1 MSSRVVSITAAQRIN
16 RVEWLCALAL
26 LFEGYDIASIGYAV
40 PSLVDAWRIQPSVFT
55 QVLTAGNVGLMIGS
69 LVAGWLADRL
79 GRKPVLMGC
88 IFLFGAFSLMS
99 AFAGSPSG
107 LSAMRFL
114 TGLGLGGGLPTVL
127 ALASD
132 VAPRTRQERFVIL
145 VNVGVPIGFSTGGL
159 LATWLVRAFGW
170 PAIFV
175 VGGTLPLCLLPLL
188 EIWLPESCTQFTP
201 TRRRDQVAALFR
213 PDLATRTLLLWHINA
228 LSYLS
233 VYFILLWMPA
243 ILHMSGTS
251 SSRSILATTI
261 YGFGV
266 IASPVFAALVAE
278 RFGLKRILTWGLTFG
293 ASCAL
298 LIGILQPGFW
308 KLLLLLCGVG
318 IGGGCQ
324 GGINSL
330 SALSYPPS
338 IRSTGAGW
346 ALGVG
351 RIGTIAGPLL
361 GGLLLS
367 LGVRTQYIFVAASV
381 PVFGAA
387 IVMAALGEL
396 QPVEPTVSES
406 NRYADIGAKSEHR
419 GRRGF

>member
-1 MSSRVVSITAAQRIN
+1 MSAEPSRLVSITASQQIN
-16 RVEWLCALAL
+16 RVAWLCALAL
-26 LFEGYDIASIGYAV
+26 LFEGYDIAAIGYAV
-40 PSLVDAWRIQPSVFT
+40 PSLVDVWKVQPSVFT

-69 LVAGWLADRL
+69 LVAGWLGDRL

-88 IFLFGAFSLMS
+88 VFLFGAFSLMS
-99 AFAGSPSG
+99 ASVGSPSS

-114 TGLGLGGGLPTVL
+114 TGLGLGGALPTVL
-127 ALASD
+127 ALAAD
-132 VAPRTRQERFVIL
+132 VAPRTGPERFVIL
-145 VNVGVPIGFSTGGL
+145 VNVGVPIGFCVGGL

-175 VGGTLPLCLLPLL
+175 LGGTLPLCLLPLL
-188 EIWLPESCTQFTP
+188 EMWLPESHTQYLP
-201 TRRRDQVAALFR
+201 PHCQGQVTALFK
-213 PDLATRTLLLWHINA
+213 PVLATRTLLLWHINA
-228 LSYLS
+228 FSYLS

-251 SSRSILATTI
+251 TLRSILATTV
-261 YGFGV
+261 YGLGV
-266 IASPVFAALVAE
+266 IASPILTALVAQRVGLE
-278 RFGLKRILTWGLTFG
+278 RVLTWGLIFG

-298 LIGILQPGFW
+298 SIGLLQPGFW
-308 KLLLLLCGVG
+308 KLCLLLCGVG

-330 SALSYPPS
+330 SALSYPPA

-361 GGLLLS
+361 GGVLLG

-381 PVFGAA
+381 PVFSCALMMA
-387 IVMAALGEL
+387 ILGRIRS
-396 QPVEPTVSES
+396 VEEGGVIQSISQITEVS
-406 NRYADIGAKSEHR
+406 
-419 GRRGF
+419 

>member
-1 MSSRVVSITAAQRIN
+1 MSAVPSRVVSITAAQRIN
-16 RVEWLCALAL
+16 RVACLCALAL

-55 QVLTAGNVGLMIGS
+55 QVLTAGNLGLMIGS

-88 IFLFGAFSLMS
+88 IFSFGAFSLMS
-99 AFAGSPSG
+99 AFAGSPSS
-107 LSAMRFL
+107 LSTMRFL

-132 VAPRTRQERFVIL
+132 VAPRTGPERFVIL
-145 VNVGVPIGFSTGGL
+145 VNVGVPIGFSAGGL

-188 EIWLPESCTQFTP
+188 VIWLPESHTQYLP
-201 TRRRDQVAALFR
+201 LHQQGQVAALFK
-213 PDLATRTLLLWHINA
+213 PSLAVKTLLLWHINA

-233 VYFILLWMPA
+233 AYFILLWMPA

-261 YGFGV
+261 YGLGV
-266 IASPVFAALVAE
+266 IASPIFTALVAD
-278 RFGLKRILTWGLTFG
+278 RVGLERILMRGLIFG

-298 LIGILQPGFW
+298 LIGLLQPGFW
-308 KLLLLLCGVG
+308 KLSLLLCGVG

-330 SALSYPPS
+330 SALSYPPT

-346 ALGVG
+346 ALGAG
-351 RIGTIAGPLL
+351 RIGTIAGPLI
-361 GGLLLS
+361 GGLLLG

-381 PVFGAA
+381 PVFSGAA
-387 IVMAALGEL
+387 LMAILGRVRS
-396 QPVEPTVSES
+396 VESACAREDVAHVI
-406 NRYADIGAKSEHR
+406 RA
-419 GRRGF
+419 

>member
-1 MSSRVVSITAAQRIN
+1 MSMPAHTRKVIATVASQHTDRVA
-16 RVEWLCALAL
+16 WLCALAL

-40 PSLVDAWRIQPSVFT
+40 PSLSDAWKIQPSLFM
-55 QVLTAGNVGLMIGS
+55 QVLTAGSVGLMIGS
-69 LVAGWLADRL
+69 LVAGWLGDRL
-79 GRKPVLMGC
+79 GRKPVLMSC

-99 AFAGSPSG
+99 ALAGSPSS
-107 LSAMRFL
+107 LSFMRFF

-132 VAPRTRQERFVIL
+132 VAPRTAPERFVIM
-145 VNVGVPIGFSTGGL
+145 VNVGVPIGFSAGGL

-175 VGGTLPLCLLPLL
+175 LGGTLPLCLLPFL
-188 EIWLPESCTQFTP
+188 EIWLPESCAQSVP
-201 TRRRDQVAALFR
+201 PHRQGQVAALFK
-213 PDLATRTLLLWHINA
+213 PGLAARTLLLWHINTF
-228 LSYLS
+228 SYLS
-233 VYFILLWMPA
+233 VYFTLLWMPG

-251 SSRSILATTI
+251 SSRSILATSV

-266 IASPVFAALVAE
+266 IASPIFTALVAE
-278 RFGLKRILTWGLTFG
+278 RVGLERILMWGLIFG

-298 LIGILQPGFW
+298 LIGLLQPGFW
-308 KLLLLLCGVG
+308 MLSLLLCGVG

-330 SALSYPPS
+330 SALSYPS
-338 IRSTGAGW
+338 TIRATGAGW

-351 RIGTIAGPLL
+351 RIGTIAGPVL
-361 GGLLLS
+361 GGLLLD

-381 PVFGAA
+381 PVFSVAVMMA
-387 IVMAALGEL
+387 IFGRLRSA
-396 QPVEPTVSES
+396 ES
-406 NRYADIGAKSEHR
+406 DSMRQSVGQVIET
-419 GRRGF
+419 